1 MLSEPSDDLL
11 DEIGLA
17 KFFHRDPS
25 TIRRWLRRGALPAC
39 AQFGRRRYWRRDALI
54 EFIKARET
62 PSGEIAPSRTRRT
75 KRGKARP

>member
-11 DEIGLA
+11 DEIGLPN
-17 KFFHRDPS
+17 FHRDPS
-25 TIRRWLRRGALPAC
+25 TIRRWLRRGALSAC
-39 AQFGRRRYWRRDALI
+39 AQFGRRRYWRGDALI

-75 KRGKARP
+75 KRGQARP